1 MPRKDRDQIDVICL
15 ECHSLYLD
23 GWRYHIESIKDHFLK
38 KHYTMMMTN
47 NPKRQWEIIHNNIE
61 IIPKGSQY
69 DSLFHVSDYIID
81 TFHQVIWG
89 PRLRISI
96 RFRYR
101 GKHSAHPEPNYTIL
115 PISELKWSQKL
126 KMFIDAAI
134 SKTKDDRKKRKL
146 IKTMRDRN
154 RHGYDAEEHR
164 NQRLYSGCGA
174 CNARENQEEPAQ
186 PEVEYF

>member
-1 MPRKDRDQIDVICL
+1 
-15 ECHSLYLD
+15 
-23 GWRYHIESIKDHFLK
+23 
-38 KHYTMMMTN
+38 MMMTN

-61 IIPKGSQY
+61 IILKGSQY
-69 DSLFHVSDYIID
+69 DSLFHVSDYIIN

-115 PISELKWSQKL
+115 PILELKWSQKL
-126 KMFIDAAI
+126 KMFMDAAI
-134 SKTKDDRKKRKL
+134 LKTKDDRKKRKL

-154 RHGYDAEEHR
+154 RHMTPKSIEINDFTPGVEHVMLVR
-164 NQRLYSGCGA
+164 IKKNRLNLTSSIFNNIFY
-174 CNARENQEEPAQ
+174 
-186 PEVEYF
+186 